1 MTHVLARTEAKSLK
15 GTEPKSPWQ
24 GQVLGTCVE
33 HSYQDDLRIPV
44 QRQRERWPEVPRGDR
59 ELVVERGRTFHGTQL
74 SFLSLNHHVT
84 TLWVGDIP
92 KVAGKLQASQ
102 VLFRRSPHMWLSCTM
117 QSHSGLAL
125 FGLSVSVVS
134 HFVLKPTSR
143 RSLENAN
150 VFSGAGF
157 TVEEIR
163 KIKE

>member
-1 MTHVLARTEAKSLK
+1 
-15 GTEPKSPWQ
+15 
-24 GQVLGTCVE
+24 
-33 HSYQDDLRIPV
+33 
-44 QRQRERWPEVPRGDR
+44 
-59 ELVVERGRTFHGTQL
+59 
-74 SFLSLNHHVT
+74 
-84 TLWVGDIP
+84 
-92 KVAGKLQASQ
+92 
-102 VLFRRSPHMWLSCTM
+102 MWLSCTM